1 MQAEMTSTVQND
13 ISSMVKNQLKR
24 KEEAKNLKEAER
36 KVKEHNAT
44 IETLLVKNKT
54 AKNTLNDSQNKLVDM
69 RQFTEFLDGVA
80 KEIDK
85 DMGNTGSEI
94 DVNKIQQ
101 RFKNLQKENTKLKQR
116 KVTINNEIEQIN
128 AQTRETMKKLEQ

>member
-1 MQAEMTSTVQND
+1 MTSTVQND

-44 IETLLVKNKT
+44 IETLLVKNRI
-54 AKNTLNDSQNKLVDM
+54 AKNTLNDSQSKLVDM

-101 RFKNLQKENTKLKQR
+101 RFKNL
-116 KVTINNEIEQIN
+116 
-128 AQTRETMKKLEQ
+128 